1 MTDVTQSHEQVLLM
15 EGGLESVKA
24 TAAQL
29 KAAGIAHDIEMTGG
43 APGSGKCCYVLAVAG
58 QDLKRAEQVLSDI
71 KSDRAR
77 ALHQAQL
84 AEKAKEKAKKLAKKK
99 GA

>member
-1 MTDVTQSHEQVLLM
+1 MDDVTQSHEQVPLM

-43 APGSGKCCYVLAVAG
+43 APGPESAVTCSRS
-58 QDLKRAEQVLSDI
+58 RAKI
-71 KSDRAR
+71 
-77 ALHQAQL
+77 
-84 AEKAKEKAKKLAKKK
+84 
-99 GA
+99 